1 MRYKW
6 FTINNLHGFIKMA
19 GRLSYPVLR
28 HFDSVSNLRR
38 TLMAASGLLLD
49 IDKPDIFF
57 AGDPEDI
64 RHPRSRGIGRGA
76 KGAVSLQVSRS
87 VRPGLARRSFQFRCG
102 IHLNGRLARRVSR

>member
-1 MRYKW
+1 
-6 FTINNLHGFIKMA
+6 
-19 GRLSYPVLR
+19 
-28 HFDSVSNLRR
+28 LRR
-38 TLMAASGLLLD
+38 PLMAASGLLLD

-76 KGAVSLQVSRS
+76 ERPRAYSLSLLWSFRKRFLRPKGAVSLQVSRS